1 MVLNTLR
8 APNLQHMLCPL
19 EYAHKL
25 YFSTPPCM
33 RRGQQLTSPV
43 DSKQVQPKIDRWK
56 RQTEAHWRFSALLN
70 DDDVVRS
77 ISLPHSPLQKEL
89 EIVEVLR
96 IGVGEDV
103 DHKRLGPLLLLGL
116 GGPKPLWGPTAFS
129 YSVRLRRLL
138 WLAAV
143 ASGYGGQGK
152 PGKKQRQNQLQTTTQ
167 VSFATGAAVSG
178 SHVIL
183 LWLKPTAWRE
193 SKRTLNSVPH
203 RWPGA
208 LASHISKHDRC

>member
-1 MVLNTLR
+1 
-8 APNLQHMLCPL
+8 
-19 EYAHKL
+19 
-25 YFSTPPCM
+25 M
-33 RRGQQLTSPV
+33 RKEHQLPSPA
-43 DSKQVQPKIDRWK
+43 DTKQVQPKIDRWK

-70 DDDVVRS
+70 DDDVVSS
-77 ISLPHSPLQKEL
+77 ISLPHAPLQKEL

-116 GGPKPLWGPTAFS
+116 GGPKPLWDPISFGF
-129 YSVRLRRLL
+129 SVRFGRLL
-138 WLAAV
+138 RLAAV

-152 PGKKQRQNQLQTTTQ
+152 PGKKQRQNQLQTTAQ
-167 VSFATGAAVSG
+167 VSFATGAAISG

-183 LWLKPTAWRE
+183 LWLQPTARRE
-193 SKRTLNSVPH
+193 SKRSLNPAPH

-208 LASHISKHDRC
+208 LACHISKHDRC